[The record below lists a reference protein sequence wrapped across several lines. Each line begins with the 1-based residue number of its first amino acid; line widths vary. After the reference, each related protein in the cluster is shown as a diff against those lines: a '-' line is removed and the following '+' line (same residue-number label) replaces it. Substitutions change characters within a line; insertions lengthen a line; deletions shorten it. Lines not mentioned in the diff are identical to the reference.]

1 MLTQRQ
7 LDSLRKGA
15 ELGKGTELSD
25 LYGVPVGELRTTIV
39 QSSKVILKLV
49 EEVEKLHRGLQAARG
64 PLEEIKRVG
73 AESEKDPS
81 LSWYEDD
88 RHHDKKVEFGS
99 EAEDILDAIE
109 KALDS

>member
-39 QSSKVILKLV
+39 QSSEVILKLV
-49 EEVEKLHRGLQAARG
+49 EEVERLHRGLQAARG
-64 PLEEIKRVG
+64 PLEEIKRAG
-73 AESEKDPS
+73 N
-81 LSWYEDD
+81 DD
-88 RHHDKKVEFGS
+88 VFEFGS
-99 EAEDILDAIE
+99 WAEGILHTIE

>member
-1 MLTQRQ
+1 MEQEQ
-7 LDSLRKGA
+7 LDNIRKGA
-15 ELGKGTELSD
+15 ELGRDMELSD
-25 LYGVPVGELRTTIV
+25 LYGVPVGELRSSFV
-39 QSSKVILKLV
+39 QISLV
-49 EEVEKLHRGLQAARG
+49 VLGLVDEVERLNRGLQAARG
-64 PLEEIKRVG
+64 PLEEIKRAG
-73 AESEKDPS
+73 DESEKDPS